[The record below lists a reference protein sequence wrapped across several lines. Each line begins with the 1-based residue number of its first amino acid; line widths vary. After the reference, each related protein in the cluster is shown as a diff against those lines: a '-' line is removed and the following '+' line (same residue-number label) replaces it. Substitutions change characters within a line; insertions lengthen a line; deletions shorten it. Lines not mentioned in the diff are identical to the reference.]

1 MGLLG
6 NTNPVFEMLKQDHAK
21 VKQLFQDFE
30 QAKDSR
36 GKQRIIQETLFE
48 LEVHAK
54 LEETLIYPAIR
65 KEIEA
70 IEIMDEAL
78 EEHHVAHT
86 LINEL
91 KRRTG
96 SSGRYEAKFKVL
108 GESIKHHVKEEE
120 STMFSLAEEDADLD
134 WEALAQ
140 KRSNANRHSWTRRI
154 AASALPGEN
163 ERERD
168 QAESPDHGNYARQ
181 PELCL
186 LGGAVVRRKR
196 SKRKP
201 GK

>member
-6 NTNPVFEMLKQDHAK
+6 KTNPVFEMLKQDHAK

-140 KRSNANRHSWTRRI
+140 K
-154 AASALPGEN
+154 AL
-163 ERERD
+163 ERK
-168 QAESPDHGNYARQ
+168 QALMDKKNSS
-181 PELCL
+181 
-186 LGGAVVRRKR
+186 KR
-196 SKRKP
+196 STRPKRAGTRSGRKSRSRQLR
-201 GK
+201 KAA